1 VRWFEHI
8 TRGPSRALP
17 VAVVTAVAA
26 CAAVLAPPAAAAR
39 KTDPVKT
46 TIERAFTR
54 GAIDEQ
60 QRGEY
65 LASYSAARRTLKA
78 LSGQRRTE
86 LGYVVGTLRSLA
98 RQKRLTARLRPMFLI
113 LDRNR
118 EWWAKAGPPGAG
130 ARLTF
135 GASRVIF
142 QYFPGEGLQF
152 HPLANFGR
160 LNGYWQA
167 KRNSDLRSMATDL
180 VSLGVQ
186 RNGYLAW
193 EYYFEF
199 GGGRPPWVSG
209 MAQGTAMQAL
219 SRAAERLADPS
230 FAAVARRALG
240 AFEQNTPQGVRVPQD
255 NGDWYALYSF
265 APKLYVLNGHL
276 QAVNGLRTDAE
287 LTGDA
292 AVLERFQAGD
302 VAARARIASFDT
314 GAWSLYSRPSWVPG
328 PEANLNYHTL
338 NRDFARN
345 LCKGTGEQVY
355 CTASDAFTRY
365 LKEDPTLDPQRA
377 VPSPAVGGRGV
388 RFRFRLSKIGRVGVV
403 VRSAGRSYLSTSAS
417 FPHGDRYIRWVP
429 PRLRTERTYQY
440 TLYARDL
447 AGNSSSATGEV
458 RVKAAPRR

>member
-1 VRWFEHI
+1 MRWSGYIHH
-8 TRGPSRALP
+8 GAPRALLFVT
-17 VAVVTAVAA
+17 VASLAA
-26 CAAVLAPPAAAAR
+26 LALLPGAAAGAR
-39 KTDPVKT
+39 KPDPVVT
-46 TIERAFTR
+46 TIERALAR
-54 GAIDEQ
+54 GAIDADDRTAFLE
-60 QRGEY
+60 
-65 LASYSAARRTLKA
+65 SYSAARRTLSR

-86 LGYVVGTLRSLA
+86 LGYVLGTLRA
-98 RQKRLTARLRPMFLI
+98 FAHQKRLTARLRPMFLI

-118 EWWAKAGPPGAG
+118 EWWAKAGPPGSG

-135 GASRVIF
+135 GGSRVIF
-142 QYFPGEGLQF
+142 QYFPGKGLQF

-160 LNGYWQA
+160 LNGYWIGR
-167 KRNSDLRSMATDL
+167 KNSDLRSMATDL
-180 VSLGVQ
+180 VPLAVE

-219 SRAAERLADPS
+219 ARAGDRLSDPS
-230 FAAVARRALG
+230 LTQVARRALG
-240 AFEQNTPQGVRVPQD
+240 AFEQRTPRGVRVPQGS
-255 NGDWYALYSF
+255 GDWYALYSF

-287 LTGDA
+287 LTGDP

-302 VAARARIASFDT
+302 AAARQRIASFDT

-328 PEANLNYHTL
+328 AEANLNYHTL

-345 LCKGTGEQVY
+345 LCKGTSERAY
-355 CTASDAFTRY
+355 CDAADAFTRY
-365 LKEDPTLDPQRA
+365 LKEDPTLEPQRA
-377 VPSPAVGGRGV
+377 VPSPAVAGKGL
-388 RFRFRLSKIGRVGVV
+388 RFRFRLSKIGRVGVIV
-403 VRSAGRSYLSTSAS
+403 KAAGRTYLSTSAS
-417 FPHGDRYIRWVP
+417 FARGDRYIRWVP
-429 PRLRTERTYQY
+429 PRLRAERTYEY